1 MGRRSSGLFET
12 IIKSAFGFGTTVQ
25 YKKDFWGHKQK
36 VVKHHD
42 SGKKKT
48 FTHGTGFLG
57 TTTKT
62 KTEKNGRV
70 VEEGKLKKRFW
81 GGADEHAKRADG
93 TTVERNY
100 RPGFFKDH
108 VTTHINGQCF
118 KCSGTGSKTL
128 DCKICNGTGTH
139 TGSCR
144 FCTGQGTVHLNAK
157 PCFTCQGSGRIQ
169 NYSCNRCKGTGHFK
183 PAVDSTCRHCKGTGT
198 HSAPCKKCN
207 ATGKFT
213 VTCNRCGGSG
223 HYSKTE

>member
-48 FTHGTGFLG
+48 FTHGTGFFG

-62 KTEKNGRV
+62 KTEKNGSV

-93 TTVERNY
+93 TNIERNY
-100 RPGFFKDH
+100 RPGFFKNH
-108 VTTHINGQCF
+108 VTTHINGQCW
-118 KCSGTGSKTL
+118 KCEGVGTKTL
-128 DCKICNGTGTH
+128 DCTICKGTGK
-139 TGSCR
+139 
-144 FCTGQGTVHLNAK
+144 FHLDAK
-157 PCFTCQGSGRIQ
+157 PCFTCQGTGRLGT
-169 NYSCNRCKGTGHFK
+169 NKCGRCRGTGHHK
-183 PAVDSTCRHCKGTGT
+183 PPVDE
-198 HSAPCKKCN
+198 ACKKCEGRGN
-207 ATGKFT
+207 FT
-213 VTCNRCGGSG
+213 VTCKKCGGSG
-223 HYSKTE
+223 RYSKTEYK